1 MILFGIS
8 LIIFSIII
16 VCKNEELDSDTE
28 ENKPKIKRNL
38 IIAGILF
45 ISGLIIAIVNTNVD
59 SIKNKQQEKNIKDN
73 KQNKSIEDRMKE
85 DIKKYGHYIDNLY
98 K

>member
-45 ISGLIIAIVNTNVD
+45 IFGLIIAIVNTNVD
-59 SIKNKQQEKNIKDN
+59 SIKNKQQEKNIKEN

>member
-59 SIKNKQQEKNIKDN
+59 SIKNKQQEKNIKEN